1 MKVMLTQDVKGQG
14 KKDQIIEVSD
24 GYARNFLLPKKLA
37 VIADAK
43 AVNEAK
49 NKEAS
54 INHKIEVAKAEAN
67 AIAKK
72 LASITV
78 RINESAG
85 NDNRLYG
92 AVTSKDIA
100 EKLAKDHGITIDKKK
115 ISLSEPI
122 KTFGTYKA
130 EVKLYGAEIT
140 GIITVQVSP
149 KQ

>member
-54 INHKIEVAKAEAN
+54 QLHKIEVAKAEAHT
-67 AIAKK
+67 IAQK
-72 LASITV
+72 LEKIVVKIS
-78 RINESAG
+78 ESAG

-100 EKLAKDHGITIDKKK
+100 ERLNKDHSLNIDKKK
-115 ISLSEPI
+115 ITLSEPI

-130 EVKLYGAEIT
+130 EVRLYGAEIT
-140 GIITVQVSP
+140 GIITVQVTP

>member
-54 INHKIEVAKAEAN
+54 KLHKIETEKAEAK
-67 AIAKK
+67 AIADK
-72 LASITV
+72 LSKTTVKIT
-78 RINESAG
+78 ESAG

-100 EKLAKDHGITIDKKK
+100 ERLAREHGITVDKKK
-115 ISLSEPI
+115 IVMAEPI
-122 KTFGTYKA
+122 KTFGTYKV
-130 EVKLYGAEIT
+130 EVKLYGAEIVGT
-140 GIITVQVSP
+140 LTVQVSP